1 MALQNFV
8 TTEWLAAHLNEP
20 DLGLIDASWHLPPT
34 GRNGAAEFR
43 AGHIP
48 GAVFFDIDA
57 IADTSSGLPHMLPD
71 AAMFSAAMR
80 KLGLGDGMRMV
91 VYDALGLFAAA
102 RVWWTLRAFGV
113 SDVKILEGGLPK
125 WIGEGRPL
133 QEGAPERQPRDF
145 IPRLDH
151 SFVASLADVRE
162 ALASGAA
169 QVVDARPAARFLGD
183 APEPRP
189 GLRSGHM
196 PGSVNLPFT
205 EIVEHGRLKP
215 REALAATMAAHGVDL
230 ARPLITTCGSG
241 VSAAILALA
250 IEQSGGK
257 VAGLYDGS
265 WAEWGARDDCPVAT
279 GLARAGAQAGS
290 A

>member
-1 MALQNFV
+1 MASQNFV

-71 AAMFSAAMR
+71 PAAFASAMR
-80 KLGLGDGMRMV
+80 KLGLGDGMGMV

-125 WIGEGRPL
+125 WISEGRPL
-133 QEGAPERQPRDF
+133 EEGAPARPPRDF
-145 IPRLDH
+145 TPRLDP
-151 SFVASLADVRE
+151 SFVASLDDVRA

-169 QVVDARPAARFLGD
+169 QVVDARPAARFLGA

-189 GLRSGHM
+189 GLRSGHI
-196 PGSVNLPFT
+196 PGSVNLPFS
-205 EIVEHGRLKP
+205 EIIAHGKLKP
-215 REALAATMAAHGVDL
+215 HDALVATMAAHGVDL
-230 ARPLITTCGSG
+230 AKPVITTCGSG

-250 IEQSGGK
+250 VEQSGGK
-257 VAGLYDGS
+257 MAGLYDGS
-265 WAEWGARDDCPVAT
+265 WAEWGAREDCAVAT
-279 GLARAGAQAGS
+279 GPTGAGAQAGS
-290 A
+290 P